1 MSEVEKKKPNLTLRG
16 ENKTL
21 LSIWVSGND
30 LKIRVSRRS
39 EKGFEKI
46 DTYVLPL
53 ETLINRVLLDS
64 EAIDITR
71 RYCKFAEVIESE
83 EGEEQ

>member
-21 LSIWVSGND
+21 LSIWVSGSD

-39 EKGFEKI
+39 DKGSFEKI

-53 ETLINRVLLDS
+53 EILINRVLLDS

-71 RYCKFAEVIESE
+71 RYCKFAEVLESE
-83 EGEEQ
+83 EEQQ